1 VWPSLE
7 RAVRYMRAAYVDARL
22 LVSGKRERD
31 IPPLRLRFV
40 GSGDFRAVGE
50 HLLALTKTRGSVDA
64 GSRVLDI
71 GCGSGRLALPLTKF
85 LLRGEYR
92 GFDVV
97 GGAIRWCEGNISREH
112 PRFHFTRVSLRNSLY
127 SARGGAASQ
136 FTFPYEDSQFDCV
149 VAFSVFTHLL
159 FEETHNYLRESYR
172 VLAPGGRMVST
183 FFLLN
188 EKSKA
193 AQKAI
198 HQVEQFPYDQG
209 AVHFASKSNPA
220 LAVAIEENDLRQ
232 MLREVG
238 FQQISVEPGFW
249 YGEQN
254 APEFQDLVVCVK
266 QRLAGRT

>member
-7 RAVRYMRAAYVDARL
+7 RAARYLRATYVDARL
-22 LVSGKRERD
+22 LVSGKRERG

-50 HLLALTKTRGSVDA
+50 HLLALTKTRGSVGAD
-64 GSRVLDI
+64 SRVLDI

-85 LLRGEYR
+85 LLQGEYH
-92 GFDVV
+92 GFDVM
-97 GGAIRWCEGNISREH
+97 GGAIRWCERNISRGH
-112 PRFHFTRVSLRNSLY
+112 PRFHFKHALLRNSDY

-159 FEETHNYLRESYR
+159 FEETHNYLREGYR

-188 EKSKA
+188 ENSRA

-198 HQVEQFPYDQG
+198 HEVEQFPYDHG
-209 AVHFASKSNPA
+209 AVRFASKSNPS
-220 LAVAIEENDLRQ
+220 LAVAIEENDLRE
-232 MLREVG
+232 MLCEVG
-238 FQQISVEPGFW
+238 FRQISVEPGAW
-249 YGEQN
+249 YGVPN

-266 QRLAGRT
+266 